1 VLFWYK
7 QTIDRHGWEWMEKF
21 MQQEPHFVRGTQAPA
36 DGPAGGGRGEVG
48 ITRPELEPRGRRGAT
63 SEKKQ
68 LNRRKNGH
76 LTRGVA
82 RAH

>member
-1 VLFWYK
+1 MPGL
-7 QTIDRHGWEWMEKF
+7 
-21 MQQEPHFVRGTQAPA
+21 
-36 DGPAGGGRGEVG
+36 GEVG
-48 ITRPELEPRGRRGAT
+48 INRLELELRGGRGAT